1 MSRLR
6 QSYGVASSSQMSQ
19 KSPKTRQLK
28 RLESKCRDGLEEWQ
42 ETSRQHS
49 PGSCS
54 NTMMLRRPAILGDHN
69 TAGRLRRGL
78 SPAQGPRP
86 VDVMARDACFSRRQ
100 FHRLTVQVMGETP
113 GAHQRRL
120 RLDRGAWLLL
130 TSQATILEI
139 ALETGWQSHETFTR
153 AFRARFLVT
162 PSAFRKNRGGM
173 LPRSMRAGFTLALH
187 AANRLQG
194 DFSAAGRAPRY
205 SHAQKSI

>member
-1 MSRLR
+1 MTSHRICFTLR
-6 QSYGVASSSQMSQ
+6 ILSLA
-19 KSPKTRQLK
+19 KTI
-28 RLESKCRDGLEEWQ
+28 GLEEWQ
-42 ETSRQHS
+42 ETSRQHC

-54 NTMMLRRPAILGDHN
+54 NTTMLRTPAILGDHS
-69 TAGRLRRGL
+69 TAGRLRGGL
-78 SPAQGPRP
+78 SPAHGPRA

-100 FHRLTVQVMGETP
+100 FHRLTVRLIGETP

-139 ALETGWQSHETFTR
+139 ALETGWHSHETFTR
-153 AFRARFLVT
+153 AFRARFRIT
-162 PSAFRKNRGGM
+162 PSAFRKNRGGT

-187 AANRLQG
+187 AATRLQG
-194 DFSAAGRAPRY
+194 ISARQAERRGY